1 MPSASTLVFTL
12 ASAFSAARRPGPM
25 LSPRS
30 GGIGATVLCLLGL
43 AASPPAPAQA
53 DWQAVAVPYYTPQ
66 AFAAGQLAH
75 WYAPQARDFEQA
87 AAVLARAV
95 RAHCAGDPPLAARQG
110 WQQALRAWARLSTVA
125 AGALIKRRAVQRV
138 DYAPVRPEQ
147 INRTIRR
154 TLGHQSAG
162 PIDMEQV
169 ANAAKGLGALE
180 YLLWTPASPALP
192 HCPYAEWVAD
202 DISAEAAALARA
214 FAHAG
219 ELDEPQAVAMMNE
232 AVNQWLGA
240 VEKLRMQG
248 IERPLREA
256 QDRRLTRPVFARQ
269 ASGASAAERA
279 ARWQALAA
287 LAVQGSTGAPAPG
300 GGLVPMETYLRGKG
314 LNALANRLVR
324 AVRAAS
330 QALQGAD
337 SPARLQ
343 AAARRLAMLKSL
355 VEAEVAP
362 ALDIRVGFTDADG
375 D

>member
-1 MPSASTLVFTL
+1 MSAL
-12 ASAFSAARRPGPM
+12 ASPLSAARRPGLMPHA
-25 LSPRS
+25 RS
-30 GGIGATVLCLLGL
+30 RGIGAALLCLLGL
-43 AASPPAPAQA
+43 AAAPPAPAQT

-87 AAVLARAV
+87 AVALARAV

-110 WQQALRAWARLSTVA
+110 WQQALLAWDRLSTVA
-125 AGALIKRRAVQRV
+125 AGALIERRSVQRV
-138 DYAPVRPEQ
+138 DFAPVRPEQ
-147 INRTIRR
+147 ISRAMGRTISHP
-154 TLGHQSAG
+154 TGHQSAN
-162 PIDMEQV
+162 PIDMAQV

-180 YLLWTPASPALP
+180 YLLWTPAAPALP

-202 DISAEAAALARA
+202 DIGAEAAALARA
-214 FAHAG
+214 FGQAG
-219 ELDEPQAVAMMNE
+219 ELDEAQAVAMMNE

-256 QDRRLTRPVFARQ
+256 QDRRLARPVFARQ

-279 ARWQALAA
+279 ARWQALEA
-287 LAVQGSTGAPAPG
+287 LAVRGSAGAPAPG

-314 LNALANRLVR
+314 LNALADRLVR
-324 AVRAAS
+324 AVRAAA
-330 QALQGAD
+330 QALRGAE

-343 AAARRLAMLKSL
+343 AAARRLATLKSL